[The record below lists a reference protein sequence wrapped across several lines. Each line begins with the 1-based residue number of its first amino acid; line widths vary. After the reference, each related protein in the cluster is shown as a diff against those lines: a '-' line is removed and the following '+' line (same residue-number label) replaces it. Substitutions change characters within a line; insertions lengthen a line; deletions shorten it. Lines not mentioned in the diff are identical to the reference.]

1 MLKEEIRAGISV
13 FLKNHGERTFEFDTS
28 CPLEERVPF
37 IHSVLFPGAAL
48 ALFYFRFAFG
58 RLAGWIDYSPLKVFI
73 YRLMGFKIGEG
84 VFISPG
90 VFLDPHFPG
99 LIELQSHCIIGQEAI
114 VSCHE
119 YSGYHYRLGRVTV
132 GRGAV
137 VGHGAVIM
145 PGTALPPMTCL
156 PMRTVVGKNTPLVG
170 FYDFSEK
177 FR

>member
-13 FLKNHGERTFEFDTS
+13 FLKNHGERTFEFDTA

-48 ALFYFRFAFG
+48 ALFYLRFAAG

-73 YRLMGFKIGEG
+73 YKFLGFKIGEG

-90 VFLDPHFPG
+90 VFLDPHFPV

-119 YSGYHYRLGRVTV
+119 YSGYRYRLGRVTV

-137 VGHGAVIM
+137 VGHGAVLM
-145 PGTALPPMTCL
+145 PGTTLPPMTCL
-156 PMRTVVGKNTPLVG
+156 PMRTVVGKNNPPAG
-170 FYDFSEK
+170 IYDFSEK
-177 FR
+177 YR